1 MASVQLLHRLRLF
14 EDVFMLPDSV
24 PASMLPLLSAAGSAL
39 LGSAHAT
46 LRAWAPKASFSP
58 GRTHGPACLLCA
70 AL

>member
-1 MASVQLLHRLRLF
+1 VQLLHRLRLF

-24 PASMLPLLSAAGSAL
+24 PASMLPFLSAAGSAL

-58 GRTHGPACLLCA
+58 GRTRGPACLLRA